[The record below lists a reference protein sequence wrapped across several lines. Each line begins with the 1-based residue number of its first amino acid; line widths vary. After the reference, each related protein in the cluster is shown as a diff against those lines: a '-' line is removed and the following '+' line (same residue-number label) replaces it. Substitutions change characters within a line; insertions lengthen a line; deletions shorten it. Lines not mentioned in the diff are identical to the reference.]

1 MKSRRRKIKRSRTK
15 KFRAGSNESMTL
27 SLPLHIENDLLTNHI
42 YKILINPVSELVSD
56 YGDDIE
62 WYIEAEFI
70 EYTDRGLRLHMIVH
84 KTNIPSV
91 SVSSHIVLDRSDIL
105 DRPSDITPAE
115 STPRQHYVN
124 TYFNKDIYLNARTLF
139 QVSIHKDQLDHYTQI
154 TSETRI
160 ECFYSNSF
168 CIRITRHRRS
178 KKGCRHI
185 KNNDKRNP
193 LS

>member
-70 EYTDRGLRLHMIVH
+70 
-84 KTNIPSV
+84 
-91 SVSSHIVLDRSDIL
+91 
-105 DRPSDITPAE
+105 
-115 STPRQHYVN
+115 
-124 TYFNKDIYLNARTLF
+124 
-139 QVSIHKDQLDHYTQI
+139 
-154 TSETRI
+154 
-160 ECFYSNSF
+160 
-168 CIRITRHRRS
+168 
-178 KKGCRHI
+178 
-185 KNNDKRNP
+185 
-193 LS
+193 